1 MQDLLAPLLLCYAPA
16 TDRDGGATMTR
27 RSRSAER
34 GFTLVELMVVV
45 AVIGVLSTIAIPLY
59 VNVQARGRVAKAQAD
74 SRMMA
79 SAVGVYGAHMG
90 RIPTTLSQLTTV
102 ATNAQGLQAGPF
114 MNALPAP
121 PGGWGSY
128 SYSPDLSAG
137 TYTISSTG
145 DGTSVIV
152 P

>member
-1 MQDLLAPLLLCYAPA
+1 MARRFR
-16 TDRDGGATMTR
+16 TGA
-27 RSRSAER
+27 R

-59 VNVQARGRVAKAQAD
+59 ANVLARGRIAQAQAD
-74 SRMMA
+74 SRSLA

-90 RIPTTLSQLTTV
+90 TIPAALTQLTTV

-114 MNALPAP
+114 MNSMPIP
-121 PGGWGSY
+121 PGGWAAY
-128 SYSPDLSAG
+128 AYTADVPAG
-137 TYTISSTG
+137 TYSITSTG
-145 DGTSVIV
+145 DGTSVTY

>member
-1 MQDLLAPLLLCYAPA
+1 MI
-16 TDRDGGATMTR
+16 R

-74 SRMMA
+74 SRTLA
-79 SAVGVYGAHMG
+79 SAVGVYSAHMG
-90 RIPTTLSQLTTV
+90 RIPAALNQLTTV
-102 ATNAQGLQAGPF
+102 ATNAQGQSAGPF
-114 MNALPAP
+114 LNALPTA
-121 PGGWGSY
+121 PGGWASY
-128 SYSPDLSAG
+128 AYAPNASAG
-137 TYTISSTG
+137 TYTISSSG
-145 DGTSVIV
+145 DGTSVIS